1 MKGNGNGQGAGGY
14 ADDGPAGGQGLDDLG
29 GLSRLVLGPAP
40 SEAAAVLYT
49 QLAHAVG
56 LAMQNIVS
64 QQQTMNTINNA
75 IATKALN
82 LLADQ
87 QPEKALEE
95 TRKSQSADIAN
106 ALDRLYRILEPAKAA
121 AGTQGGPSGRT
132 APGTGAPPD
141 QEGGSQ
147 GSQSSRKR
155 S

>member
-1 MKGNGNGQGAGGY
+1 MRGNGNGQGDG
-14 ADDGPAGGQGLDDLG
+14 GPANGHDFDDLG

-82 LLADQ
+82 LLAEQ

-95 TRKSQSADIAN
+95 TRKTPNADIAG
-106 ALDRLYRILEPAKAA
+106 ALDRLYRILEPAKAGNGPPA
-121 AGTQGGPSGRT
+121 GPST
-132 APGTGAPPD
+132 PSAPAPDTPSD